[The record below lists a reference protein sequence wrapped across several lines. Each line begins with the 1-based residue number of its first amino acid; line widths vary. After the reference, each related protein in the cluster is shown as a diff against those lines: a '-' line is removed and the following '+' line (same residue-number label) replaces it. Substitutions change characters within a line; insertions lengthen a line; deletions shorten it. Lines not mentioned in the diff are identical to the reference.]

1 MIKEL
6 IDLQRGSKATCAI
19 VKTDDYIKLPSLV
32 SMKAS
37 VSDRF
42 LLTGEKPPFADKI
55 EAKSKS
61 NEICYFVITGI
72 DEISTEQ
79 QNRYVGLV
87 KDRELN
93 GYYLPDNCIIVF
105 TVKDKLAL
113 KNISPELYHF
123 AVVAF

>member
-19 VKTDDYIKLPSLV
+19 VRTEDYNKLSSLV

-42 LLTGEKPPFADKI
+42 LLAGEKPPFADKI

-93 GYYLPDNCIIVF
+93 GYYLPNNCIIVF
-105 TVKDKLAL
+105 TVKDRLAL